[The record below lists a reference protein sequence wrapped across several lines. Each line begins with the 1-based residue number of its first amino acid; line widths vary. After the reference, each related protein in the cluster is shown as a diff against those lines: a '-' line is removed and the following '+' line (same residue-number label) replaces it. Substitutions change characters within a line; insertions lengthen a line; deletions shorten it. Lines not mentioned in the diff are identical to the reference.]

1 MTTAGN
7 HRASQRSVKPRQRAQ
22 GAVPTPLG
30 FLRSLWAVDH
40 GLRSLSKQMQAA
52 IGLTGPQRLVLR
64 MLGRLPPVMPS
75 ELADLLH
82 LDRSTVSGVLERLVE
97 QNLLVRRPHPEDG
110 RSVLVALSARG
121 KLLDR
126 ETPGTVEACV
136 RRALSS
142 LPRRDLDAAVRVL
155 DAVARELANECGT
168 PRNPDSHLDGV

>member
-1 MTTAGN
+1 MGGFMNTIGN
-7 HRASQRSVKPRQRAQ
+7 QRARQRSVKSRRR
-22 GAVPTPLG
+22 GKDVVTKTLG

-40 GLRSLSKQMQAA
+40 GLRSLSKQMQAT

-136 RRALSS
+136 QRALST
-142 LPRRDLDAAVRVL
+142 LPRRDLDAAIRVL
-155 DAVARELANECGT
+155 DAVARELASEGRHSAE
-168 PRNPDSHLDGV
+168 P